1 MRRLAVAAVLCF
13 ALLSMLATG
22 ACAEGG
28 WPATSGSLQAAGTNY
43 VANAA
48 AAHASG
54 LTTVWANQMASGA
67 LSNYATNFANPPHPS
82 IPFLQQGVGY
92 SQGLSSGMQVS
103 YTGEGTYWV
112 PGAHWSVSA
121 FGHPIDV
128 GLGYSYVTGVTDAG
142 NQFLQT
148 NAMGS
153 FLAALGY
160 GPAAAMQA
168 GFSSL
173 AESEAAGWGTM
184 LGLALDGNWSGMA
197 DFLGSAFPFPEG
209 VATRFSPFDMLAL
222 VAAANQ
228 FTGGPNWMSALYW
241 AQEGAAVPGVP
252 GLPSWFT
259 LIPIDWGPE
268 GPPDWPPDWP
278 LPPTVEPPETPIPT
292 AGPET
297 PVPTREP
304 PATPQVPEVPECPEP
319 QLVLSPPSFGEVTIQ
334 PPYPIVV
341 GQDPEKRGVDFILP
355 AYGGSATWRWWE
367 LVIVIDKWHEECDDI
382 WDEDEGRFRE
392 RCRRVIDEWHWECKA
407 FEETYEDPVA
417 EIGAKVELDAG
428 SVAWIEGEMA
438 QRFPGAHVYGS
449 YPMGLGGHS
458 VGLGSM
464 EATFYAREA
473 QLQDPGLY
481 HLNARV
487 NTTGTPISAPQTAR
501 TEEDFEVWLRDET
514 LTY

>member
-1 MRRLAVAAVLCF
+1 MRRLATVAVL
-13 ALLSMLATG
+13 ASILLSMLATT
-22 ACAEGG
+22 ASAEGG
-28 WPATSGSLQAAGTNY
+28 WGSVSGALHAAGTDY
-43 VANAA
+43 AGNAA

-54 LTTVWANQMASGA
+54 LTTGWANQMASGA
-67 LSNYATNFANPPHPS
+67 LGNYASNFANPPNPS

-92 SQGLSSGMQVS
+92 SQGLSNGMQVN
-103 YTGEGTYWV
+103 YTGQGTYWV
-112 PGAHWSVSA
+112 PGAHWSFSA
-121 FGHPIDV
+121 FGHQIDA
-128 GLGYSYVTGVTDAG
+128 GLGYGYVTGVTDAG
-142 NQFLQT
+142 AQFLQT
-148 NAMGS
+148 NLMGS

-160 GPAAAMQA
+160 GPAAAMDA

-173 AESEAAGWGTM
+173 ADAGAAGWGTM
-184 LGLALDGNWSGMA
+184 LSLALGRNWSGLA
-197 DFLGSAFPFPEG
+197 DFMGAGFQFPEG
-209 VATRFSPFDMLAL
+209 AATRLSPFDMLAL

-228 FTGGPNWMSALYW
+228 FTGGPNWMSALFFS
-241 AQEGAAVPGVP
+241 Q
-252 GLPSWFT
+252 LPDVASPDLPPWFS
-259 LIPIDWGPE
+259 LVPIDWGPD
-268 GPPDWPPDWP
+268 GPPEWPPDWP
-278 LPPTVEPPETPIPT
+278 IPPTVEPPETPIPT

-297 PVPTREP
+297 PVPTQEP
-304 PATPQVPEVPECPEP
+304 PATPEVPEVPECPLP
-319 QLVLSPPSFGEVTIQ
+319 GLILNPPSLGEVTIQ

-341 GQDPEKRGVDFILP
+341 GQDPEKRGVDFIIP

-367 LVIVIDKWHEECDDI
+367 LVIVIDEWHEECDDV

-428 SVAWIEGEMA
+428 SMAWIEGEMA

-449 YPMGLGGHS
+449 YPIGLGGHS

-464 EATFYAREA
+464 EATFYAREV

-501 TEEDFEVWLRDET
+501 TEEDFDVWLRDET